1 MATTKTKASDAPT
14 EPEDKPEEQSE
25 PDDDTLTAKIKAV
38 VEEVLA
44 AKPEV
49 EVEKADD
56 AKRPTLREEEASM
69 NDRVK
74 KAVAEFLKKDDAPK
88 PEPTKEPEKVPGSSA
103 TRWVEKWV
111 WGKE

>member
-1 MATTKTKASDAPT
+1 
-14 EPEDKPEEQSE
+14 
-25 PDDDTLTAKIKAV
+25 
-38 VEEVLA
+38 
-44 AKPEV
+44 
-49 EVEKADD
+49 
-56 AKRPTLREEEASM
+56 M